1 MNPVVIFG
9 ILAAATFSYLSFYAL
24 RLDRRSWTGR
34 IFSLLCLTF
43 AIWNFGQVHLI
54 QSSTLDEVWIWYRV
68 SSVGW
73 CFGPPLL
80 VHFFARLSQ
89 NSWFATRRW
98 AQVAL
103 YLPGIIF
110 WAKQLTGKIMA
121 RDFIWTPYGWDEVF
135 YGSVGWALAYLLF
148 YLIYSILGLGMIWR
162 WGRRSEDLRL
172 RKQAWTILAT
182 GLPTLTVVSV
192 TNVLFRH
199 FDIHYF
205 PGLAP
210 IILLVWGMGIW
221 FAIRRY
227 RLMNITAPVAS
238 KDIIQTMA
246 DPLLLIG
253 LDGDIQVSNPAA
265 QRLFSGE
272 EGRLTGKKIT
282 TLFPNQELFKREHL
296 HQRLASE
303 PIQAMELEGGQGHPS
318 LSLSASLVRGK
329 DGEPVGAV
337 IILRDVSEQLAM
349 HARLA
354 RAQQAAQADRLASV
368 GMLAAGV
375 AHEINNPLTYVMG
388 NLSLIESDIAALEG
402 SVDPDLL
409 EELQECLRETRE
421 GSLRVSK
428 IVADLK
434 SFARADDAS
443 VELVQLE
450 SLLDRSIQMTQN
462 QLKYRAKIVKS
473 YGDTPGIKVNEG
485 RLCQVFINL
494 LVNAGHAIAEGDPE
508 GNQITVRTLIT
519 PQGPVVEVEDTG
531 CGIPEEDLEQ
541 LFDPFFSTKTNGQ
554 GSGLGLSICKNII
567 VTMGGSIQVRSGKEG
582 GSCFTVSLPQS
593 MVSNRRPAGTRDEN
607 DPREDRRTGRI
618 LVVDDEPQI
627 CLMLSRLLQQDHEVV
642 TANTGEQA
650 QALLDE
656 DASFDLVISDL
667 MMPRMDGMKLYS
679 WISQHHPELTSRTIF
694 LTGGSLTEE
703 TGAFIRQVKNPV
715 IYKPITP
722 EQLRL
727 TVQRSLEEGRATST
741 ART

>member
-1 MNPVVIFG
+1 
-9 ILAAATFSYLSFYAL
+9 L
-24 RLDRRSWTGR
+24 RLDRRSWTSR
-34 IFSLLCLTF
+34 IFSLLCLSF
-43 AIWNFGQVHLI
+43 AIWNFGHVHLLMAA
-54 QSSTLDEVWIWYRV
+54 TLDEVWIWYRV

-80 VHFFARLSQ
+80 VHFFTRLSH
-89 NSWFATRRW
+89 NGWFATHRW

-103 YLPGIIF
+103 YLPGAIF
-110 WAKQLTGKIMA
+110 WAKGLTGKILA
-121 RDFIWTPYGWDEVF
+121 RDFVWTPYGWDEVF
-135 YGSVGWALAYLLF
+135 YASVAWSLSYLLF
-148 YLIYSILGLGMIWR
+148 YLIYSLVGLGMIWR
-162 WGRRSEDLRL
+162 WGVRSEDLRQ

-182 GLPTLTVVSV
+182 GLPALAVSSV
-192 TNVLFRH
+192 TNVLFRYLEL
-199 FDIHYF
+199 HYF

-227 RLMNITAPVAS
+227 RLMSITVPVAS
-238 KDIIQTMA
+238 KDIIRTMA
-246 DPLLLIG
+246 DPLLLVG
-253 LDGDIQVSNPAA
+253 LKGDIQVSNPAA

-272 EGRLTGKKIT
+272 DGRLTGKMISA
-282 TLFPNQELFKREHL
+282 LFPNQELFERDHL
-296 HQRLASE
+296 QQRLSQE
-303 PIQAMELEGGQGHPS
+303 PILAMALEGGEGQPS
-318 LSLSASLVRGK
+318 MSLSASLVRGK

-354 RAQQAAQADRLASV
+354 RAEQAAQADRLASV

-375 AHEINNPLTYVMG
+375 AHEINNPLTYVIG
-388 NLSLIESDIAALEG
+388 NLSLIESDIAALES
-402 SVDPDLL
+402 SVDPDLI
-409 EELQECLRETRE
+409 EELQECLQETRE

-443 VELVQLE
+443 EELVQLE
-450 SLLDRSIQMTQN
+450 ALLDRSIQMTQN
-462 QLKYRAKIVKS
+462 QLKYRAKIVRS
-473 YGDTPGIKVNEG
+473 YGDTPRIRVNEG

-494 LVNAGHAIAEGDPE
+494 LVNAGHAIAEGNPD
-508 GNQITVRTLIT
+508 GNQITVRTFTTL
-519 PQGPVVEVEDTG
+519 QGPVVEVEDTG

-541 LFDPFFSTKTNGQ
+541 LFEPFFSTKSNGQ

-567 VTMGGSIQVRSGKEG
+567 GTMGGSIQVRLGKES
-582 GSCFTVSLPQS
+582 GSCFTVSLPTS
-593 MVSNRRPAGTRDEN
+593 RVSNRSPTNTQGKDE
-607 DPREDRRTGRI
+607 PRGGQRTGRI

-627 CLMLSRLLQQDHEVV
+627 CLMFSRFLRQDHEVV
-642 TANTGEQA
+642 TAETGEQA

-656 DASFDLVISDL
+656 DASFDLIISDL
-667 MMPRMDGMKLYS
+667 MMPQMDGMKLYT
-679 WISQHHPELTSRTIF
+679 WISEHHPEVTSRIIF
-694 LTGGSLTEE
+694 ITGGSLTEQ
-703 TGAFIRQVKNPV
+703 TGAFIKRVKNPV

-727 TVQRSLEEGRATST
+727 TVQNSLEEGRATSS